1 MTKLNYNRITH
12 TFISGKASSTLII
25 PINIARKYG
34 LDKPTDVII
43 EELSD
48 GILVKK
54 INLMGVLKC

>member
-12 TFISGKASSTLII
+12 IFISGKASSTLII

-54 INLMGVLKC
+54 ISLTGVLKC

>member
-1 MTKLNYNRITH
+1 MTKLNYNGITH